1 MYVNLE
7 MLVATLAKFKKDDPI
22 YFGNSGSKLEEPR
35 RVLPGQGEVARR
47 RLVCWA

>member
-35 RVLPGQGEVARR
+35 KVLPGQREVARR
-47 RLVCWA
+47 RLVC